1 MQVAQQFL
9 AALARDWDSPLGAL
23 QDHLDRATST
33 TAKTRP
39 PA

>member
-1 MQVAQQFL
+1 VAQQFL

-23 QDHLDRATST
+23 QHHLDRATST
-33 TAKTRP
+33 TSTTRP